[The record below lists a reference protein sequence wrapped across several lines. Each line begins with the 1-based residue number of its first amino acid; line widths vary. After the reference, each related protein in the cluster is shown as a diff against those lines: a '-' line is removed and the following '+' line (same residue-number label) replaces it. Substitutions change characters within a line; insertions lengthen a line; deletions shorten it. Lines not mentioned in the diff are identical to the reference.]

1 MNKKELIQ
9 AIAKS
14 ANMSEDL
21 AGKAYDGVFENI
33 TKALKKGA
41 EVRLIGFGTFCVANR
56 KATEGRNPR
65 TGAKIQIPAT
75 RVPKFKAGRDLKNAV
90 SKK

>member
-14 ANMSEDL
+14 ANMSEAL
-21 AGKAYDGVFENI
+21 AGQAVDGVFENI
-33 TKALKKGA
+33 TKALNKGA

-65 TGAKIQIPAT
+65 TGAIIKIPAT
-75 RVPKFKAGRDLKNAV
+75 RVPKFKPGKSLKDAV
-90 SKK
+90 AK